1 MRITSFIN
9 NSKCIEWDLN
19 MQQGALFD
27 LLNQLHTWAE
37 PIIIDG
43 EMYYWASKQMICNE
57 IPLAYSKVD
66 TVYRALK
73 ALSEKGL
80 INYRKH
86 GDKDCI
92 SLTTKGKQWNSE
104 INPTL
109 GNKSEQTRIEI
120 QESSEKNPTY
130 KNTNINNTK
139 ISNIKKINKK
149 DLDLSVFHEQPSDEV
164 WSDFLQHRK
173 NIKAPLTQSAVKL
186 LAGEVN
192 QAVREG
198 YTTDYVLS
206 HVMASGWRGFKFS
219 WLQNQERTKP
229 KNTHQEQINWDN
241 TDWAKGLL
249 V

>member
-9 NSKCIEWDLN
+9 NSKCIEWDLT

-37 PIIIDG
+37 PISIDG
-43 EMYYWASKQMICNE
+43 EIYYWASKQMICNE
-57 IPLAYSKVD
+57 IPLAYNKVD

-73 ALSEKGL
+73 TLREKGL

-86 GDKDCI
+86 GEKDCI
-92 SLTTKGKQWNSE
+92 SLTTKGKEWNSE
-104 INPTL
+104 INPNL

-120 QESSEKNPTY
+120 RETSEINPTY

-149 DLDLSVFHEQPSDEV
+149 DSFDPISV
-164 WSDFLQHRK
+164 
-173 NIKAPLTQSAVKL
+173 
-186 LAGEVN
+186 
-192 QAVREG
+192 
-198 YTTDYVLS
+198 
-206 HVMASGWRGFKFS
+206 
-219 WLQNQERTKP
+219 KP
-229 KNTHQEQINWDN
+229 KNVSLEVWKNWIDYKADKKQKLLPSTWQAQRKMLEAQPDPEAVINMSIMNGWQGLFPN
-241 TDWAKGLL
+241 KTQLSGKTKPGSFANQNYGETKQPDWAG